1 MTVLVTGATG
11 NVGRNVVDLLLREGV
26 EVRATSRNPQSL
38 DLPPEVDV
46 RKADLVEPDTFVDAL
61 AGVDKVFLYAQ
72 PSGIDG
78 VVEVAKAA
86 GVKHA
91 VLLSSLAAADP
102 DPNNW
107 IARWHRAAEQALEQS
122 GFTWTFVR
130 PGAFATNALQWAQS
144 IKDGQPVRLT
154 YAESYLS
161 SIHER
166 DMAEVSVHALLRD
179 GHEGMKYHVTGGDSL
194 TQIEQLA
201 LIGQAI
207 GREIAFEDLTDD
219 EARAEL
225 HQLFGKAATAEIVET
240 RIRYY
245 LEALDGPYD
254 IDRTVEDVIGRP
266 ARTFAEWALDHK
278 ADFMN

>member
-11 NVGRNVVDLLLREGV
+11 NVGRNVVDLLLQAGV
-26 EVRATSRNPQSL
+26 DVRATSRDPRKLN
-38 DLPPEVDV
+38 LPPEVDV
-46 RKADLVEPDTFVDAL
+46 RKADLGDPATFEQAL

-72 PSGIDG
+72 PAGIEG

-107 IARWHRAAEQALEQS
+107 IARWHRAAEDAIEQS
-122 GFTWTFVR
+122 GLSWTFVR
-130 PGAFATNALQWAQS
+130 PGAFATNSLQWAQS
-144 IKDGQPVRLT
+144 VKDGQPVRLT
-154 YAESYLS
+154 YAQSYLS

-166 DMAEVSVHALLRD
+166 DMAEVSTCALLQD
-179 GHEGMKYHVTGGDSL
+179 GHEGARYHITGGDSL
-194 TQIEQLA
+194 TQIEQIG

-207 GREIAFEDLTDD
+207 GREIAFEDITGDD
-219 EARAEL
+219 ARAEL
-225 HQLFGKAATAEIVET
+225 HQRFGSAATPEIVET
-240 RIRYY
+240 RIGYY
-245 LEALDGPYD
+245 LQYLDGPYEV
-254 IDRTVEDVIGRP
+254 DRTVEEVIGRP

-278 ADFMN
+278 ADFTN

>member
-11 NVGRNVVDLLLREGV
+11 NVGRNVVDLLLRAGV
-26 EVRATSRNPQSL
+26 RVRATSRNPEKL
-38 DLPPEVDV
+38 NLPAEVDV
-46 RKADLVEPDTFVDAL
+46 RKADLAEPATFVDTL

-72 PSGIDG
+72 PSGIEG

-91 VLLSSLAAADP
+91 VLLSSQAAADSDP
-102 DPNNW
+102 DNW
-107 IARWHRAAEQALEQS
+107 IARWHRAAEDAIERS
-122 GFTWTFVR
+122 GLSWTFVR
-130 PGAFATNALQWAQS
+130 PGPFATNSLQWAQS

-154 YAESYLS
+154 YAQSYLS

-166 DMAEVSVHALLRD
+166 DMAEVSVCALSQE
-179 GHEGMKYHVTGGDSL
+179 GHEGANYHIGGGDSL
-194 TQIEQLA
+194 TQVEQLG

-207 GREIAFEDLTDD
+207 GREIAFEDVTGDD
-219 EARAEL
+219 ARAEL
-225 HQLFGKAATAEIVET
+225 HQRFGPAATPGIIET

-245 LEALDGPYD
+245 LQFLDGPHEV
-254 IDRTVEDVIGRP
+254 DRTVEDVIGRP